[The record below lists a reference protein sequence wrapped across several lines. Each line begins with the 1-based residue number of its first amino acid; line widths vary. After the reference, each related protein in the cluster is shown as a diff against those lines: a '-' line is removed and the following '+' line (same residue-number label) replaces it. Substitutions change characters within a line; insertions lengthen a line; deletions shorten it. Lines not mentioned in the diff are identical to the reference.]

1 MRILMLGNSLTSA
14 NQLPRLLARLTGAEV
29 VAHTRGGARLA
40 EHLNPAS
47 RMGSRTQ
54 EALHR
59 GNWDYVVLQEMSNGP
74 VTSQERFLRSVCL
87 LSQQIR
93 EAGATPLLYATWA
106 YADGC
111 PKLAALG
118 LSHEEMAR
126 QMAAAFQCAAE
137 EANIPIADAGR
148 LFRETADPASL
159 YAPDGIHP
167 SEAGTRLAA
176 EALTTAMKHPTKE
189 DHP

>member
-14 NQLPRLLARLTGAEV
+14 NELPRLLARLTGAEV
-29 VAHTRGGARLA
+29 TAHTRGGARLA

-47 RMGSRTQ
+47 RMGGQTQ
-54 EALHR
+54 ETLR
-59 GNWDYVVLQEMSNGP
+59 QRNWDYVVLQEMSNGP
-74 VTSQERFLRSVCL
+74 ITSQERFLRSVRL
-87 LSQQIR
+87 LSQEIR

-111 PKLAALG
+111 PKLSALG

-126 QMAAAFQCAAE
+126 QMAAAFQRAAN
-137 EANIPIADAGR
+137 EADIPLADAGR
-148 LFRETADPASL
+148 LFREAADPASL
-159 YAPDGIHP
+159 YAPDGVHP

-176 EALTTAMKHPTKE
+176 EALAAAMKHPTKE
-189 DHP
+189 EHP